1 MITEILFYI
10 QGSMTHTLK
19 AMYLVSLLRLQR
31 TKRRTDRPFYRENA
45 SKCPYSRDPLPI
57 LGEFFST
64 SCVPGALSPAYNGKL
79 QNPRMMCELC
89 GGDSGGDF
97 CAKNMDEPYYG
108 HTGAFKCLVEKG
120 DVAFTSHRAVLGRSR
135 SEIS

>member
-1 MITEILFYI
+1 MQTTEA
-10 QGSMTHTLK
+10 K
-19 AMYLVSLLRLQR
+19 K
-31 TKRRTDRPFYRENA
+31 TKQNPTPC
-45 SKCPYSRDPLPI
+45 S
-57 LGEFFST
+57 GEFFST

-108 HTGAFKCLVEKG
+108 QTGAFKCLVEKG
-120 DVAFTSHRAVLGRSR
+120 DVAFTSHRAVLG
-135 SEIS
+135 EITKSYRLQAFDISSSYM

>member
-1 MITEILFYI
+1 M
-10 QGSMTHTLK
+10 K
-19 AMYLVSLLRLQR
+19 CRLQKQR
-31 TKRRTDRPFYRENA
+31 KQNPTPC
-45 SKCPYSRDPLPI
+45 S
-57 LGEFFST
+57 GEFFST

-108 HTGAFKCLVEKG
+108 QTGAFKCLVEKG
-120 DVAFTSHRAVLGRSR
+120 DVAFTSHRAVLG
-135 SEIS
+135 EITYFL